1 MFRKESVCVVVCGWA
16 CVCLYRQIDKII
28 EKTIGIN
35 SESKWGK
42 ERERE
47 RSK

>member
-1 MFRKESVCVVVCGWA
+1 M
-16 CVCLYRQIDKII
+16 CLYRQIDKII

-42 ERERE
+42 EANE
-47 RSK
+47 SVV